1 MAITLY
7 EVSVANY
14 LQTLGAVSRVLDR
27 GLTFFREKE
36 IDPQEIVETR
46 LYADMQPF
54 RFQIQSIVHH
64 SLHAVEALKHG
75 SMQAGGHRSLDD
87 YSTLQTLVKDASDT
101 LKKETPEEINAREGA
116 EVVFQAGEI
125 KLRFS
130 AEDFVLS
137 FSLPN
142 FHFHA
147 TTAYDILRSK
157 GVPLGKRD
165 YLGRV
170 RVKR

>member
-1 MAITLY
+1 MAISLY
-7 EVSVANY
+7 DTSVTAY
-14 LQTLGAVSRVLDR
+14 LQTLSAASRFMDK
-27 GLTFFREKE
+27 GLTHCRERG

-46 LYADMQPF
+46 FYADMQPF
-54 RFQIQSIVHH
+54 RFQIQSMVHH
-64 SLHAVEALKHG
+64 AVGTVEAFTSGVFRPSAG
-75 SMQAGGHRSLDD
+75 SQVTD
-87 YSTLQTLVKDASDT
+87 YTALQSQLTAAQEMLQK
-101 LKKETPEEINAREGA
+101 LTPEEINAREGA
-116 EVVFQAGEI
+116 ELIFQTGDL
-125 KLRFS
+125 KLKFK

-165 YLGRV
+165 YLGRL
-170 RVKR
+170 RFQR